1 MKMKKTKAIYNLQ
14 VSRKPRIKY
23 KIMNNINY
31 QESKTMF
38 QKVSFK
44 VTLFKTKLIKIIV
57 YKTIIV

>member
-44 VTLFKTKLIKIIV
+44 VTLF
-57 YKTIIV
+57 